1 MKNLKAGVK
10 SFAKEDK
17 GAIIVEASI
26 VFPVMFF
33 VLFFLILFGNVIY
46 KQCQI
51 NSIVTEYAILG
62 AQYCADPLLAQME
75 ANGGAVP
82 TSVDVK
88 PYRYI
93 FGNMGDV
100 EDMIEERVKK
110 ALAGELTFFRGMQ
123 PVLDKNAGKIASYNN
138 YVLYSTFSVEVHYQI
153 KFPIRFLGYNTPTVI
168 KGSSRAEI
176 PVIDP
181 AELIRNTDMAIDFL
195 EDTIVGQKVA
205 SVFKKVNSFINEFSK
220 K

>member
-110 ALAGELTFFRGMQ
+110 ALAGELTF
-123 PVLDKNAGKIASYNN
+123 
-138 YVLYSTFSVEVHYQI
+138 
-153 KFPIRFLGYNTPTVI
+153 LGEC
-168 KGSSRAEI
+168 SLS
-176 PVIDP
+176 
-181 AELIRNTDMAIDFL
+181 LIRMPEKLLHIITMFFIRLFPSKFITRLNFLSDF
-195 EDTIVGQKVA
+195 
-205 SVFKKVNSFINEFSK
+205 
-220 K
+220 

>member
-138 YVLYSTFSVEVHYQI
+138 YVHYSTFSVEVHYQI
-153 KFPIRFLGYNTPTVI
+153 KFP
-168 KGSSRAEI
+168 
-176 PVIDP
+176 
-181 AELIRNTDMAIDFL
+181 
-195 EDTIVGQKVA
+195 
-205 SVFKKVNSFINEFSK
+205 
-220 K
+220 